1 MVIPRKVAARSAS
14 ASISEGKMR
23 DSHSQNTHCTELHP
37 PRHGAS
43 LQAELP
49 VHTPCRLLWFPVT
62 GGVSLLCSVLERSA
76 SIC

>member
-49 VHTPCRLLWFPVT
+49 VHTPCRLL
-62 GGVSLLCSVLERSA
+62 
-76 SIC
+76 